1 MIGVRM
7 CRIESMAIVDNG
19 QLEHIVRSCQDH
31 AGVRCRRMLR
41 DIAQRFLS
49 NTIKTECGIAVDPLE
64 VVIGHEYR
72 LNPVLSFE
80 LAAVIS
86 ECRNATDVMESSRGR
101 SVGGRG

>member
-7 CRIESMAIVDNG
+7 CRIESMAVVDNG
-19 QLEHIVRSCQDH
+19 QLEHIVRSCQHH

-64 VVIGHEYR
+64 IVIGHEYR
-72 LNPVLSFE
+72 LDPVLSSE

-86 ECRNATDVMESSRGR
+86 ECRNQADVMEHSR
-101 SVGGRG
+101 VQIV